1 MTQNNGSGFKVQG
14 SAPAPRTPIQHTGPG
29 TPNPHAELGT
39 LNPERDT
46 SMTSTNIQVLV
57 LEAAIIVALWLF
69 GRLFS

>member
-29 TPNPHAELGT
+29 TPNRHAELGT

-46 SMTSTNIQVLV
+46 SMTSTYIQVLV
-57 LEAAIIVALWLF
+57 LEAVIIVALWLF